1 MTYTENVPS
10 AYPYA
15 KKARETKES
24 TIKKLFGIY
33 SCIFWT
39 GLHYQIQRQKNITS
53 LISIKAKKIL
63 VGVNLL
69 KQSFWKNMMPSSH

>member
-1 MTYTENVPS
+1 MQRALSKLQSLCQTLRTEIAFLLETPKASFKLPQACMTYTENVPS

-33 SCIFWT
+33 SCIF
-39 GLHYQIQRQKNITS
+39 
-53 LISIKAKKIL
+53 
-63 VGVNLL
+63 
-69 KQSFWKNMMPSSH
+69 